1 MLIDSLGFE
10 YSLLPLNTG
19 LDDDFVL
26 PDTMGSVL
34 FLVSV
39 SDPNLEEGIC
49 LLVDALGS
57 AIPKVSLGL
66 AGLVL
71 PDSGAFL
78 DDFFEKKCL
87 HEPTAEK
94 VLVCDECEEACD
106 DPEGDLSRDSISS
119 KS

>member
-34 FLVSV
+34 FIVRDSN
-39 SDPNLEEGIC
+39 PNLEDGIC

-78 DDFFEKKCL
+78 DDFVENKCL
-87 HEPTAEK
+87 SVPTVEK

-106 DPEGDLSRDSISS
+106 DPEGDVSCGSISN